1 MTELGRSLKQEGIE
15 EGERKKALEI
25 AKELL
30 DILSIEMIAKKT
42 GLTVE
47 EVEALKSK

>member
-1 MTELGRSLKQEGIE
+1 MTEIGRSLVE
-15 EGERKKALEI
+15 EGKKEKAIEI
-25 AKELL
+25 ARELL
-30 DILSIEMIAKKT
+30 DILSVEMIAKKT